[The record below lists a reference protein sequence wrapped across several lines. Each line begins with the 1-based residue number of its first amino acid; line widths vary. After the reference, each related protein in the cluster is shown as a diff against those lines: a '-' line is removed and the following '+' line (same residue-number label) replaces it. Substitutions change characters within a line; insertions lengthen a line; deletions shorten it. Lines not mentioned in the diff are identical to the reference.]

1 MISLKSYI
9 EQQSCVCVMVAILTS
24 FKSDLIFSFLF
35 LVFFFFLKML
45 FLASHFSIIWS
56 GYLGQ
61 GSPTPVWG
69 PRYLVVGQ
77 MYFSLTHLHH
87 INRIQS

>member
-24 FKSDLIFSFLF
+24 FKSVF
-35 LVFFFFLKML
+35 FFFFLKML
-45 FLASHFSIIWS
+45 FLAPHFFIIWS

-61 GSPTPVWG
+61 GSPTPVWE
-69 PRYLVVGQ
+69 PHYLVVGQ
-77 MYFSLTHLHH
+77 MYFSLTNLHH